1 MALLSTPAVRAVLAS
16 PDPKIDVG
24 RLFAEKKRPPISTAP
39 GVRGE
44 GAAPRWS
51 GRALI
56 SVIWSAIEARVAL
69 RPDKR
74 HPVFLFIDELATVTN
89 GVPYSWELVAERA
102 RGLGAGLTVA
112 IQTSGPNPGADQIL
126 DRGECG
132 DFYYVQSRRGC
143 PAVGEATRAP
153 NGGRHQGLGALRG
166 GSQNR
171 NGSR

>member
-1 MALLSTPAVRAVLAS
+1 M
-16 PDPKIDVG
+16 VG
-24 RLFAEKKRPPISTAP
+24 A
-39 GVRGE
+39 
-44 GAAPRWS
+44 
-51 GRALI
+51 ALI

-112 IQTSGPNPGADQIL
+112 IQTSAPSGADQIL

-143 PAVGEATRAP
+143 PAVGEELAP
-153 NGGRHQGLGALRG
+153 LTEADIRVGALRG